1 MAGRKGAPPFAAVCV
16 FIGVLMAPAAA
27 HIEAETLNSILKE
40 AAALVGNPYEVG
52 GATAGGFD
60 CSGLITYLYKPL
72 LPSLP
77 RLSRDMSGVG
87 VEVGPGLWE
96 PGDLLFYATG
106 RNPELIN
113 HVALWYGNDTLIHS
127 VSDGPETGVI
137 MTRASSKYWRD
148 RYISAR
154 RVLPEEQNENAVPES
169 PASGEAITP
178 PAPSPWD
185 DFDGILRGDFESWL
199 EDEKRDFGAYREK
212 YG

>member
-1 MAGRKGAPPFAAVCV
+1 M
-16 FIGVLMAPAAA
+16 GVLMMPTAV
-27 HIEAETLNSILKE
+27 HIKAETLNSILKE
-40 AAALVGNPYEVG
+40 AAALVGKPYRVG
-52 GATAGGFD
+52 GTTTEGFD
-60 CSGLITYLYKPL
+60 CSGFITYLYKTL
-72 LPSLP
+72 LPNLP
-77 RLSRDMSGVG
+77 RLSRDMTKIGG
-87 VEVGPGLWE
+87 EVRFGLWE

-106 RNPELIN
+106 SNPKLIN

-154 RVLPEEQNENAVPES
+154 RVLPKEQNSNAVSKP
-169 PASGEAITP
+169 PAPSEPITP
-178 PAPSPWD
+178 TTPSPWD

-199 EDEKRDFGAYREK
+199 EDEERNFGAYREK